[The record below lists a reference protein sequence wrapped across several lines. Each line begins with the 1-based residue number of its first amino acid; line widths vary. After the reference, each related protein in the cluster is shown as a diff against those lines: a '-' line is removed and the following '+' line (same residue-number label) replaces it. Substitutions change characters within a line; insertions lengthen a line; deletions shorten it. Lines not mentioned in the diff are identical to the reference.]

1 MSEGLGRGR
10 EHLPLQT
17 QVCRRAILFIIIIIF
32 IFPLTLL
39 RRERG
44 EMWAGDEEDNYDQQ
58 RTRSTIF
65 AGGPEGRSW

>member
-10 EHLPLQT
+10 EHLPLQA
-17 QVCRRAILFIIIIIF
+17 QVCRRAILLIIIIIIIFF

-44 EMWAGDEEDNYDQQ
+44 EMWDEDDDE
-58 RTRSTIF
+58 
-65 AGGPEGRSW
+65 P